1 MMRGVQLITGSLVAS
16 VCSVAID
23 EDGGGEEER
32 GAGDTDEAARDELCV
47 E

>member
-1 MMRGVQLITGSLVAS
+1 VQLITGSLVSS

-32 GAGDTDEAARDELCV
+32 GADDTDEAARDELCV